1 MLIAD
6 LAPPALITGIR
17 WLYTIAVSRNDPL
30 EGCVGFDWDEFNAL
44 KNWERHR
51 VMPEEAEDIFFHE
64 PLVVRADVRHRAAEK
79 RYYALGQ
86 TSSGRLLFAAFTI
99 RRNLIRVIST
109 RDMNRN
115 EAEVYGTQERS
126 A

>member
-1 MLIAD
+1 V
-6 LAPPALITGIR
+6 PER
-17 WLYTIAVSRNDPL
+17 DPL
-30 EGCVGFDWDEFNAL
+30 DGCVGFDWDESNIQ

-51 VMPEEAEDIFFHE
+51 VMPEEAEDIFFNE
-64 PLVVRADVRHRAAEK
+64 PIIVRADVRHRATER

-86 TSSGRLLFAAFTI
+86 TSVGRLLFTAFTI

-115 EAEVYGTQERS
+115 EAEVYRTHERS